1 MASIAHNEELLKN
14 FLELVENFQP
24 IFKQKRT
31 YVPSI
36 GLMLGE
42 MMTVARHTITQILL
56 TLGLSTGDWSVWYR
70 LFSAGRIDFSL
81 VSDIL
86 FPITLRHVVRDAVYV
101 VAGDSTQRPRSGDKI
116 EGAGWLHNPVSPPF
130 KPGVGGVAQRRRVFG
145 SPLALPVNSRMV
157 STHTC
162 RDTTCRVR
170 HQLR

>member
-14 FLELVENFQP
+14 FLELVENFQA

-56 TLGLSTGDWSVWYR
+56 TLGLSAGDWSAWYR

-116 EGAGWLHNPVSPPF
+116 EGAGWLHNPVSPPSSLAWE
-130 KPGVGGVAQRRRVFG
+130 VSRSDGGCLVHPSSSPPARREADLHNR
-145 SPLALPVNSRMV
+145 SR
-157 STHTC
+157 
-162 RDTTCRVR
+162 
-170 HQLR
+170 LGA